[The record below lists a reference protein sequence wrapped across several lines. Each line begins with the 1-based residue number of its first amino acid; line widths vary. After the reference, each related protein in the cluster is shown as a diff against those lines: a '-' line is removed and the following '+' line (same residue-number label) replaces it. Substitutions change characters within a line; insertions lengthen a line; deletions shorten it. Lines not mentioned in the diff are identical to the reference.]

1 MPTCRNC
8 PAGGGKIR
16 LARQSCH
23 EKPHTYIV
31 FCDKKRVLQRLL
43 NLRRSF
49 FTAIVRYAAA
59 LIVPKNAFRQHLF
72 ALQKYRWL
80 CHAKRKSTRR
90 CFDKKAMVNALL
102 QRPPLFLVLAVGLE
116 PTRCHQHRIL
126 SPTRLPFHHASK

>member
-1 MPTCRNC
+1 MP
-8 PAGGGKIR
+8 K
-16 LARQSCH
+16 LSCGRRADTPCTAVVSRKAAH
-23 EKPHTYIV
+23 VHS